1 MTVQTEDEVVGR
13 ENSRGRVVMLVDNM
27 VERDS
32 RVQKA
37 AMSAA
42 AAGWEV
48 HLIGFH
54 RGKKKK
60 RWTLGGANVMLVP
73 LHEVLNKPKY
83 RPLRSMLRRPMAY
96 GHPDVAT
103 YRRRLVQSRR
113 AELAASRLEPGA
125 SGSVRK
131 TWLIGRRVVAKVQQR
146 WIGLRARQTDS
157 LNAARNSQQSP
168 LERFMVAVWLKL
180 LGDRAWRVLD
190 RGMWDWE
197 AAYGKVIDELE
208 PDIIHGN
215 DFRMLAVGARATLR
229 ARAKGRKVKFVWDAH
244 EYLPGVRWNNPPRWH
259 PAMIAMEREYA
270 KVADAIVTVSEP
282 LAEWLV
288 EEHGLSRKPAVVL
301 NAPVTDIEVSAD
313 QPVPDMR
320 ELCGIDSETPL
331 AVYSGGATKQRGLDI
346 IIETLPRLPRLHVAL
361 IVPSSRAEYVKALMN
376 RADELGVRDRVT
388 LAPFVPFDQVVA
400 FLSAAD
406 FGIHPL
412 HHLPNHEIAL
422 ATKFFEYAHARL
434 PIVVSDVKAMAE
446 VVNETGHGEVFKAED
461 EDDYVRAVTAVMD
474 DLKRYRAVYDERPDL
489 LRTWTWPAQ
498 AEILDGVYTEL
509 VPSSARP
516 APKPAAHE

>member
-1 MTVQTEDEVVGR
+1 MQTDNEVGR
-13 ENSRGRVVMLVDNM
+13 EGSRGRVVMLVDNG
-27 VERDS
+27 VQRDS

-54 RGKKKK
+54 RGQKKK
-60 RWTLGGANVMLVP
+60 RWTLGEANVMLVT
-73 LHEVLNKPKY
+73 LEEVLKKPKY
-83 RPLRSMLRRPMAY
+83 RPLRSMVRRPLAY
-96 GHPDVAT
+96 GHPDIAA

-125 SGSVRK
+125 NRPVRK
-131 TWLIGRRVVAKVQQR
+131 GWLLARRVAAKIQYR
-146 WIGLRARQTDS
+146 WVGVRVRQTES
-157 LNAARNSQQSP
+157 LTAARNDQQSP
-168 LERFMVAVWLKL
+168 LEKFMVAVWLKL

-197 AAYGKVIDELE
+197 AAYGKVIDQLE

-215 DFRMLAVGARATLR
+215 DFRMLSVGARATLR
-229 ARAKGRKVKFVWDAH
+229 ARAKGRKVKFVYDAH
-244 EYLPGVRWNNPPRWH
+244 EFLPGVRWNNPPRWH
-259 PAMIAMEREYA
+259 PAMCAMEREYIQM
-270 KVADAIVTVSEP
+270 ADAVVTVSEP

-288 EEHGLSRKPAVVL
+288 EEHGLKRKPAVVL
-301 NAPVTDIEVSAD
+301 NAPVTDMDVSAD

-320 ELCGIDSETPL
+320 EMCGIDAETPL
-331 AVYSGGATKQRGLDI
+331 AVYSGGATVQRGLDI
-346 IIETLPRLPRLHVAL
+346 IIDTLPRLPKLHIAL
-361 IVPSSRAEYVKALMN
+361 IVPSARTDYVRALMA
-376 RADELGVRDRVT
+376 RATELGVRDRVT
-388 LAPFVPFDQVVA
+388 LLPFVPFDQVVP
-400 FLSAAD
+400 FLAAAD

-434 PIVVSDVKAMAE
+434 PIVVSDVKAMSD
-446 VVNETGHGEVFKAED
+446 VVNETGHGEVFRAED
-461 EDDYVRAVTAVMD
+461 EDDFVRAVTAVMQ
-474 DLKRYRAVYDERPDL
+474 DLKRYRDVYDERPDL

-498 AEILDGVYTEL
+498 AEILDGVYSEL
-509 VPSSARP
+509 LPSA
-516 APKPAAHE
+516 AKPSLHG

>member
-1 MTVQTEDEVVGR
+1 MQKEDEAGR
-13 ENSRGRVVMLVDNM
+13 TGSRGRVVMLVDNG

-32 RVQKA
+32 RVQKQ
-37 AMSAA
+37 AMYAA

-60 RWTLGGANVMLVP
+60 RWTLGEANVMLVP
-73 LHEVLNKPKY
+73 LGEVLNKPRY
-83 RPLRSMLRRPMAY
+83 RPVRSMIRRPLAY
-96 GHPDVAT
+96 GHPDIAT
-103 YRRRLVQSRR
+103 YRRRLAQSRR

-125 SGSVRK
+125 SRPVRR
-131 TWLIGRRVVAKVQQR
+131 TWLLGRRVAAKVQQR

-157 LNAARNSQQSP
+157 LTAARNSQDSP
-168 LERFMVAVWLKL
+168 LEKFMVAVWLKL

-215 DFRMLAVGARATLR
+215 DFRMLAIGARATLR
-229 ARAKGRKVKFVWDAH
+229 ARARGRQVKFVWDAH

-270 KVADAIVTVSEP
+270 PVADAIVTVSEP

-288 EEHGLSRKPAVVL
+288 EEHGLKRRPAVVL
-301 NAPVTDIEVSAD
+301 NAPVTDVEVSAD

-320 ELCGIDSETPL
+320 EMCGIDADTPL

-346 IIETLPRLPRLHVAL
+346 IIETLPRLPGLHVAL
-361 IVPSSRAEYVKALMN
+361 IVPSSRADYVKALMN
-376 RADELGVRDRVT
+376 RATELGVRDRVT
-388 LAPFVPFDQVVA
+388 LLPFVPFDQVVP

-434 PIVVSDVKAMAE
+434 PIVVSDVKAMSD
-446 VVNETGHGEVFKAED
+446 VVKETGHGEVFTAED
-461 EDDYVRAVTAVMD
+461 EDDFVRAVTAVMQN
-474 DLKRYRAVYDERPDL
+474 LKKYRDVYDERPDL
-489 LRTWTWPAQ
+489 LHQWTWPAQ
-498 AEILDGVYTEL
+498 AEILDAVYTEL
-509 VPSSARP
+509 LPSSRTP
-516 APKPAAHE
+516 AVRE